1 MRFTSWGT
9 AADLILDVMRTRPRR
24 GMRLLALLAALLGAA
39 VLAVAGCGRTEGE
52 SVAAGADVVPAGVAI
67 FVTIDTDFDSEQ
79 WENAEDLVERFPRG
93 DLLGRFL
100 ARELEREGLDFE
112 RDVEPAVGPE
122 VDFVA
127 LPPSPDDAEPAVAVL
142 TQPRDPQKLDQLLE
156 RSDED
161 VVKEEIGD
169 WTVIATSGEVLD
181 AFRPL
186 ADGEGESLADS
197 ERFVDAMAPL
207 EGDAIAK
214 VYVNAEVAGREL
226 EGAQVFPL
234 TGICSVGGELVSAG
248 AALRAED
255 DGVRLE
261 STSTEEGGEELET
274 YEARFLDE
282 LPAGTALYLSFN
294 ELARQF
300 DETREQLRAQMPE
313 LDRELAEAERFLG
326 VSLEEDV
333 LPLLEGEGA
342 LAVYAS
348 ALVPTV
354 TLALEVEDEERA
366 VATLDNIVARLG
378 AQRPGLEAR
387 ETEIA
392 GVPAKEVRLEEMFA
406 LYYAAFDG
414 KLVVTTT
421 PTGIEGLRGDGM
433 KLGDDEQFQDAT
445 EAAGMPDETAG
456 FVYVDADE
464 SVGLLEGLA
473 ALQGENIPS
482 DVRENLEPLGTAVL
496 YGASDDVCFSGFLSI
511 D

>member
-1 MRFTSWGT
+1 
-9 AADLILDVMRTRPRR
+9 
-24 GMRLLALLAALLGAA
+24 MRLLAVPATLLAAAA
-39 VLAVAGCGRTEGE
+39 LVAAGCGQTEGG
-52 SVAAGADVVPAGVAI
+52 SAAAGAEVVPADVAV
-67 FVTIDTDFDSEQ
+67 FVAIDTDFDSEQ
-79 WENAEDLVERFPRG
+79 WQDAADLVGRFPRG

-100 ARELEREGLDFE
+100 ARELDEERLDFE
-112 RDVEPAVGPE
+112 RDVQPAVGPE

-127 LPPSPDDAEPAVAVL
+127 LPPSPDDPEPAVAVL
-142 TQPRDPQKLDQLLE
+142 TQPRDPAKLDELLA
-156 RSDED
+156 RSDDEL
-161 VVKEEIGD
+161 VSEKIGD
-169 WTVIATSGEVLD
+169 WTVIAESSEVID
-181 AFRPL
+181 AFKPL

-197 ERFVDAMAPL
+197 ARFSDAMAPL
-207 EGDAIAK
+207 EGDALAK
-214 VYVNAEVAGREL
+214 VYVNAEAAGREL
-226 EGAQVFPL
+226 ENAAVVPF

-248 AALRAED
+248 AAVRAED

-261 STSTEEGGEELET
+261 STSAEEGGEELET

-282 LPAGTALYLSFN
+282 LPAGAAAYFSFN
-294 ELARQF
+294 DAAGQF
-300 DETREQLRAQMPE
+300 EATRDQLRAQMPE
-313 LDRELAEAERFLG
+313 LDRELEEAERLLG
-326 VSLEEDV
+326 VSLEGDV

-348 ALVPTV
+348 PLIPTV

-366 VATLDNIVARLG
+366 VATLDNIVGRLG

-392 GVPAKEVRLEEMFA
+392 GLAAKEVRIEEMFA

-421 PTGIEGLRGDGM
+421 PAGIEGLRDDGT
-433 KLGDDEQFQDAT
+433 KLSDDEKLQDAT

-464 SVGLLEGLA
+464 AVALGEALA
-473 ALQGENIPS
+473 ALQGENIPT
-482 DVRENLEPLGTAVL
+482 DVRENLEPLGTAVF
-496 YGASDDVCFSGFLSI
+496 YGSNDDVCFSGFLSI